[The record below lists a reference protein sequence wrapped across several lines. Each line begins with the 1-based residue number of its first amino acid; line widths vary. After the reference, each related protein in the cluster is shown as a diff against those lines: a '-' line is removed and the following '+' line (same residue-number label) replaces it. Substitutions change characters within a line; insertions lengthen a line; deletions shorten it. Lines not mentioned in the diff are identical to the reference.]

1 MLCFGVIPQ
10 ENTTLSKMASTRRA
24 TKPVGYYAALNALS
38 SADMFEKGQPA
49 TLESD
54 DENVFLV
61 DRIIAERHRRK
72 VRNNHT
78 YCPLNSQLQCRF
90 WEVVA
95 EVAYVSFLSFGET
108 TLRRTRVGCLNLT
121 SPQLRYSEC
130 SYQTELAKSEWLCF
144 VADTFMILNRTIVL
158 F

>member
-1 MLCFGVIPQ
+1 
-10 ENTTLSKMASTRRA
+10 MANTRRA

-95 EVAYVSFLSFGET
+95 EVAYVSFLWSPRKRSVASTGT
-108 TLRRTRVGCLNLT
+108 SHIRASNHNLLLRHRSKLDSCKYSRIDFPLNIL
-121 SPQLRYSEC
+121 C
-130 SYQTELAKSEWLCF
+130 ELKRAQ
-144 VADTFMILNRTIVL
+144 
-158 F
+158 